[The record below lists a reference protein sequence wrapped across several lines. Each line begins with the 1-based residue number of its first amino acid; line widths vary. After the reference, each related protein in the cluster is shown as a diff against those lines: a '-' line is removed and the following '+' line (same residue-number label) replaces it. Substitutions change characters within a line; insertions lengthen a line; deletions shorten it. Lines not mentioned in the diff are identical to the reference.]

1 MPLLRGFWKF
11 VILVPAAATLAIAQQ
26 AAPVRPL
33 SLPQAL
39 ALANGNNLD
48 LVAARRRRAVS
59 EAGIRIAGA
68 RPNPTLNFSALRDE
82 PHESIFFDQP
92 LELGGKRRHRI
103 EEAHEEGR
111 LTDIDIST
119 LERQVRRTTREGYYN
134 LALARAETA
143 RLAKVAE
150 LAERLRD
157 IARDRFQA
165 GDIPE
170 LEVIQAELELSRAQA
185 DFQVAQQE
193 EKVALSELNVLLNEP
208 ATTDWQLQGL
218 LTETLPAVDLP
229 GLIERAAESN
239 PELQRLA
246 QELNVERSRH
256 TLLKAERIPNLDLQF
271 GMDFNAPHDFRAGP
285 RGQIALGLPLF
296 YRNQGEIA
304 QSLATQHVLEAEAA
318 ATRRSV
324 AGNVERAYLDL
335 VARQTQVDLYGG
347 KLLPASRRLAE
358 MAEESYKAGKANIL
372 TVIDAQRNAQ
382 DVEKTYLDSLFSLQS
397 AFAGLEET
405 VGAPLGQ

>member
-1 MPLLRGFWKF
+1 
-11 VILVPAAATLAIAQQ
+11 VLAGVGGAFAQQ
-26 AAPVRPL
+26 APPRPL
-33 SLPQAL
+33 SLSQAL
-39 ALANGNNLD
+39 GIADRNNLD

-59 EAGIRIAGA
+59 EAGIRVAGA
-68 RPNPTLNFSALRDE
+68 RPNPTFNFTALRDE
-82 PHESIFFDQP
+82 PHEGVFFDQTI
-92 LELGGKRRHRI
+92 ELGGKRGHRI
-103 EEAHEEGR
+103 EEAREEGR

-143 RLAKVAE
+143 RLGKVVQ

-185 DFQVAQQE
+185 DFQVAAEE

-208 ATTDWQLQGL
+208 ATNDWQLASS
-218 LTETLPAVDLP
+218 LTDALPPADLP
-229 GLIERAAESN
+229 SLIERAAESN

-246 QELNVERSRH
+246 EELNVERSRH
-256 TLLKAERIPNLDLQF
+256 SLLKAERIPNLDLQF
-271 GMDFNAPHDFRAGP
+271 GLDFNAPRDFRVGP
-285 RGQIALGLPLF
+285 RSQVSLGLPLF

-304 QSLATQHVLEAEAA
+304 QSLSTERVLEAEAA

-324 AGNVERAYLDL
+324 EGNVERAYLDQ

-347 KLLPASRRLAE
+347 KLLPAARHLAE
-358 MAEESYKAGKANIL
+358 LAEESYKAGKANIL
-372 TVIDAQRNAQ
+372 TVMDAQRNAE
-382 DVEKTYLDSLFSLQS
+382 DVEKTYLDSLFALQS
-397 AFAGLEET
+397 AFAVVEET
-405 VGAPLGQ
+405 VGVSLGQP